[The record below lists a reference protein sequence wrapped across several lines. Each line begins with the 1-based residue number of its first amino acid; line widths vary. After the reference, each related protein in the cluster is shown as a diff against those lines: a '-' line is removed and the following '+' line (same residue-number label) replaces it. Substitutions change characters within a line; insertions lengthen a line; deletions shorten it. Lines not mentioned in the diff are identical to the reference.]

1 MKPKE
6 YFEVVKGEV
15 RERHFWKSVRCEF
28 LGTLLYVLFGC
39 AATVTWNPDGHDPF
53 KTPRVSASFGLVEF
67 LLVSSLGHASGC
79 QLNPALTV
87 SLLCTRYITLFRTVC
102 YLSVQL
108 IAGLISSAILYGLVP
123 EYSRHHLAVNEIG
136 LGVTHAQAFGIEFLG
151 TFIFVFSY
159 FSSLRRK
166 NEKLVPKALPCGVSI
181 TIAHLFA
188 IEATGCGIN
197 PARSLPPAIFHSA
210 WSNHWIFWIGPILG
224 GIVGAFTFEY
234 TRDCSIQLRNP
245 QDRTSNQLVY
255 SLQSKEDVASSL
267 SLNTEVPAEQNE
279 IIDEL

>member
-1 MKPKE
+1 MEKSCTALNITWSGMNIVDYAYIASFICIFSRKQCIDPLSCSWSAMKPKE

-166 NEKLVPKALPCGVSI
+166 NEKVVPKALPCGVSI

-188 IEATGCGIN
+188 VRIN
-197 PARSLPPAIFHSA
+197 ICF
-210 WSNHWIFWIGPILG
+210 
-224 GIVGAFTFEY
+224 
-234 TRDCSIQLRNP
+234 
-245 QDRTSNQLVY
+245 RTSHVMNQDYL
-255 SLQSKEDVASSL
+255 L
-267 SLNTEVPAEQNE
+267 
-279 IIDEL
+279 

>member
-102 YLSVQL
+102 HISVQL

-188 IEATGCGIN
+188 I
-197 PARSLPPAIFHSA
+197 
-210 WSNHWIFWIGPILG
+210 FWIGPILG